1 MSKQSIL
8 AACAT
13 ANLTPQQT
21 AYVLATV
28 EHETAGTYQA
38 IEEWASGDDY
48 EWREDLGNTQPGDGR
63 RFKGRG
69 ASQITGRRNYRVF
82 GELLGIDLEGN
93 PELALKEDVSDRI
106 LILGMTQGLFA
117 GVKLSDYI
125 NSQKCDYYNARRIIN
140 GTDRAEHIAKLAA
153 QWEKELLR
161 SVAAIALQ
169 QSSVTGVSGHLTSS
183 TMPNPAVFRTR
194 CNTFLKK
201 EPSSAASL
209 PPEKKVE
216 LPEGV
221 YLKAL
226 DFQSVG
232 RHYKVV
238 LETQRIAWERAGLM
252 RSFAVSEGEWYVYGT
267 PASPSPHVEV
277 YPSLPIATTNPT
289 PTAAQLAMPK
299 PLAIPSSS
307 VILKVPYLSQLDNAG
322 DPYGTC
328 NVTSVAMCLAYYG
341 HPIRN
346 SQGIQLED
354 ELNQYCY
361 SNGLDRHVPT
371 DLKKVLEAYGCK
383 DDFQFDAKWAN
394 AKTHLAGGNPL
405 IVHGYFTRTGHIIA
419 IIGYNEKGFVV
430 NDPYGEWYSSGYD
443 CDRSGAKLTYS
454 YEMMKQTCGTDGD
467 LWLHFVSK

>member
-8 AACAT
+8 AACQS
-13 ANLTPQQT
+13 ANLTPQQS

-28 EHETAGTYQA
+28 EHETARTYQPV
-38 IEEWASGDDY
+38 EEWASGEAY

-106 LILGMTQGLFA
+106 LILGMTRGLFT

-140 GTDRAEHIAKLAA
+140 GTDRAEHIAELAA
-153 QWEKELLR
+153 QWEKELMR
-161 SVAAIALQ
+161 SPQ
-169 QSSVTGVSGHLTSS
+169 PTGVPVTLSTSAM
-183 TMPNPAVFRTR
+183 TNPAVFRTR

-209 PPEKKVE
+209 PPEKKIE

-226 DFQSVG
+226 DFQPVG
-232 RHYKVV
+232 KHYKVV
-238 LETQRIAWERAGLM
+238 LEAQRIAWERAGLM
-252 RSFAVSEGEWYVYGT
+252 RSFAISEGEWYVYGT
-267 PASPSPHVEV
+267 PESPSPHVEV
-277 YPSLPIATTNPT
+277 YPSLPTTTTNPT
-289 PTAAQLAMPK
+289 PTAAQLAMSK

-346 SQGIQLED
+346 SQGMQLED

-371 DLKKVLEAYGCK
+371 DLKKLLEAYGCK

-454 YEMMKQTCGTDGD
+454 YEMMRQTCGTDGD
-467 LWLHFVSK
+467 LWLHFVSR